1 LMGEKGASVQT
12 PEWSTLIEKVLI
24 QSRDS
29 PVLGKACAI
38 RSHLTQLLAKQP
50 LRCYRNK
57 KADPPSISL
66 RINHIP
72 HGPWFF
78 SPQCE
83 IRGPSIRNHKTGSFF
98 ERDELRWE
106 QHNLCFRAI
115 FMPGS
120 GCDCTLLLRGSNGDQ
135 N

>member
-66 RINHIP
+66 RVNHKP

-98 ERDELRWE
+98 ERDEFRWE
-106 QHNLCFRAI
+106 QHNLCLRAI
-115 FMPGS
+115 FTPCS
-120 GCDCTLLLRGSNGDQ
+120 ECDRNLVLRGSDGN
-135 N
+135 